1 MIAMERD
8 IVEIVVDNI
17 NRYLKEKN
25 MKQWQLEVEVGSKS
39 IQDLLNKKTKHGC
52 SIRMLQRIAIAL
64 EVNTID
70 LVEDWSD

>member
-8 IVEIVVDNI
+8 IVDIVVDNI

-25 MKQWQLEVEVGSKS
+25 MKQKHLEDEVGSKT
-39 IQDLLNKKTKHGC
+39 IQNLLRKETKHGC
-52 SIRMLQRIAIAL
+52 SIRMLQRIAAAL
-64 EVNTID
+64 EVKTID

>member
-8 IVEIVVDNI
+8 IVDIVVDNI

-25 MKQWQLEVEVGSKS
+25 MKQWQLEVEVGTAT
-39 IQDLLNKKTKHGC
+39 IQKIMNKNTKHGC
-52 SIRMLQRIAIAL
+52 GIRTLQRIAAAL
-64 EVNTID
+64 EVKTID